1 MVADIGLEQQIM
13 KQEILSNEHLRHDSL
28 HNDLHASD
36 ISISN
41 SFFWAD
47 AGNTAG
53 LDIVVPV
60 RGETRQRKLE
70 IALHSAGQGWEAFT
84 CWLIGLGICSLWLEA
99 DFQVAYT
106 QKSRK
111 PKDIRYDKDSI
122 RQRKLQLQQALEF
135 PGLLGP
141 SAERKRNWS
150 ISRTGRRT
158 VERKRLW
165 MSWGGWF
172 GFR

>member
-1 MVADIGLEQQIM
+1 MAD
-13 KQEILSNEHLRHDSL
+13 
-28 HNDLHASD
+28 
-36 ISISN
+36 
-41 SFFWAD
+41 
-47 AGNTAG
+47 

-60 RGETRQRKLE
+60 RGETRQTKLE

-84 CWLIGLGICSLWLEA
+84 CWLIGFGKCSLYLEA

-122 RQRKLQLQQALEF
+122 RQRKPQLGQALEF

-141 SAERKRNWS
+141 SAERRA
-150 ISRTGRRT
+150 RAELGHFTGWQAKPT

-165 MSWGGWF
+165 MGWDGWF